1 MKTTDQ
7 LINSLPWP
15 DGKYRYA
22 VVNVN
27 PDNSFR
33 IVYFD
38 TEPHFHSAFH
48 FWIHQNGARILAIN
62 AEKTTDWKSAII
74 THKQWLAAQPPA
86 IQFPQVGETWMT
98 STGPVVIRHV
108 ENTEASWECCAVNSD
123 GELRLCS
130 LEQLKKMPSHTAM
143 FVHSAMQIIDEHI
156 TPEDDLR
163 LVAEAIVA
171 GKLDA
176 ELAAMGY
183 VKPEPAKAAS

>member
-1 MKTTDQ
+1 MKTTAQ

-15 DGKYRYA
+15 EGNYHFA
-22 VVNVN
+22 VVNTR
-27 PDNSFR
+27 PDSSFL
-33 IVYFD
+33 IVYSEI
-38 TEPHFHSAFH
+38 EPQFHSLFH
-48 FWIHQNGARILAIN
+48 FWTGKNGDKTTVLKG
-62 AEKTTDWKSAII
+62 EETTDWKSAII
-74 THKQWLAAQPPA
+74 THKQWIAAQPPA
-86 IQFPQVGETWMT
+86 LQFPQVGETWMT

-108 ENTEASWECCAVNSD
+108 ENTESSWECCVVNSD

-183 VKPEPAKAAS
+183 VPAKAGA